1 MLSHVNIIKTDI
13 QGPFQGTEKLKES
26 QGHYQNLNS
35 HRKKRNQDQDHPPET
50 SHQRKGQSHVAR
62 KDAAK
67 EVYQSHNHLLVH
79 TAVDPGLDHLGS
91 PSLDHLGGPGLSHL
105 DGPGL
110 GHLDA
115 EDHALGHVENHLHLG
130 ILEGFPLLIGKEV
143 RAHSEDVG
151 QDHAPGLVDRI
162 QEEEVLQGGGSHVQ
176 DLEEEDRVQG
186 QDRDYEVGD
195 LGHEAGDHVPHPE
208 IKSEKDQGQNHAHT
222 QETEEEAGARADL
235 GQSQKMKHCPATPY
249 QLPV

>member
-35 HRKKRNQDQDHPPET
+35 HHKKRNQDQDHPPET
-50 SHQRKGQSHVAR
+50 SHQRKGQSHVPG

-67 EVYQSHNHLLVH
+67 EVCQSHDHVPVH
-79 TAVDPGLDHLGS
+79 TAVDPGLDHLRS
-91 PSLDHLGGPGLSHL
+91 
-105 DGPGL
+105 PGL
-110 GHLDA
+110 GHLEA
-115 EDHALGHVENHLHLG
+115 ENHALGHVENHLHLG

-186 QDRDYEVGD
+186 QDHDYEVGD
-195 LGHEAGDHVPHPE
+195 LGHEVGDHVPHPE
-208 IKSEKDQGQNHAHT
+208 IKSEKDQGQNPAHT

-235 GQSQKMKHCPATPY
+235 GQNQKMKHHPATLC

>member
-1 MLSHVNIIKTDI
+1 MLSHVKVIKTDI

-26 QGHYQNLNS
+26 QGHYQDLNS
-35 HRKKRNQDQDHPPET
+35 HHKKRNLDQIHPPET
-50 SHQRKGQSHVAR
+50 SHQRKGQSHIPR

-67 EVYQSHNHLLVH
+67 EVCQSHDHVLVH

-91 PSLDHLGGPGLSHL
+91 PSLDLLGGQ
-105 DGPGL
+105 GL
-110 GHLDA
+110 GHLDT
-115 EDHALGHVENHLHLG
+115 ENHALGHVENHPHLG

-162 QEEEVLQGGGSHVQ
+162 QEEEEVLQGGGSHVQ

-186 QDRDYEVGD
+186 QDHDYEVGD
-195 LGHEAGDHVPHPE
+195 LGHEVGDHVPHPE
-208 IKSEKDQGQNHAHT
+208 IKSEKDQGQNPAHT

-235 GQSQKMKHCPATPY
+235 GQSQKMKHRPATLY